1 MTGRGGPSSS
11 TTSAPGSGGEV
22 PRTRDCPSDSLR
34 SLSNRGNH
42 LSVRVSD
49 PLMRGYRFLWELYPN
64 GHDLSLGRRGRRAPV
79 LLRALRPFWTD
90 LRLLEDNAGSGRLS
104 SGYQDVQAPSPP
116 PPPSGPGQVVVNIP
130 AQSPPKVMMPC
141 RNCGNLND
149 ITLGRCPR
157 CGAPFA

>member
-1 MTGRGGPSSS
+1 MG
-11 TTSAPGSGGEV
+11 TTYPWAGAGDALLFFFALFVLFGLIFAFWKTTPV
-22 PRTRDCPSDSLR
+22 RDVY
-34 SLSNRGNH
+34 H
-42 LSVRVSD
+42 
-49 PLMRGYRFLWELYPN
+49 
-64 GHDLSLGRRGRRAPV
+64 PV
-79 LLRALRPFWTD
+79 
-90 LRLLEDNAGSGRLS
+90 
-104 SGYQDVQAPSPP
+104 YQYVQAPSPP